1 MNEDLTTGDKVKT
14 KEEFKFKKRGKIN
27 KKEEKEIR
35 RTQKSLTSWLT
46 ASRRK
51 DNINTDMDVMKTLK
65 RQKSY
70 LLEKRIWRE

>member
-1 MNEDLTTGDKVKT
+1 MAGGDYTQTPGVDMNEDLTTGDKVKT

-35 RTQKSLTSWLT
+35 RTQKSLTSWLI

-51 DNINTDMDVMKTLK
+51 DNINTDMDVNEDT
-65 RQKSY
+65 
-70 LLEKRIWRE
+70 